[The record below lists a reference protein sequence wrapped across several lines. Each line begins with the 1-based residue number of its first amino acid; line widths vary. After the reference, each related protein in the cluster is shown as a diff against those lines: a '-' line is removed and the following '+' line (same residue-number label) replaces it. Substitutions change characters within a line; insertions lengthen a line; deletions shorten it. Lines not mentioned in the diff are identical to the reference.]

1 MRITR
6 LALVAAIAALACSDS
21 SAPTQVAGDIVT
33 MHGRWVARRPAN
45 YSFDLRYWNEWI
57 AEQGVRITVRN
68 HQFHSARPLATGYP
82 LLGGHEGFTLD
93 SLFAMAFRLMPDTS
107 LMLGLRFDSRT
118 GLISRLHADWPQLAD
133 DSYAY
138 SVTRFDPQ

>member
-6 LALVAAIAALACSDS
+6 LALVAAFAALACSDS
-21 SAPTQVAGDIVT
+21 LAPTQVAGDVAT
-33 MHGRWVARRPAN
+33 MHARWLARRPAN
-45 YSFDLRYWNEWI
+45 YSFDLRFWNEWV

-68 HQFHSARPLATGYP
+68 HQFHSAQSLATGYP

-93 SLFAMAFRLMPDTS
+93 SLFAMAFQLLPDTS
-107 LMLGLRFDSRT
+107 LMLELRFDARS
-118 GLISRLHADWPQLAD
+118 GLISRLRADWPLMAD
-133 DSYAY
+133 ESYGY